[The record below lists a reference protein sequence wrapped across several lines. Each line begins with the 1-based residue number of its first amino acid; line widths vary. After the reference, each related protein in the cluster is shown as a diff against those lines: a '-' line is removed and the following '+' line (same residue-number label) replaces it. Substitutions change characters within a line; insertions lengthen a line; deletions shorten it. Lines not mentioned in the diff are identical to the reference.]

1 MARKHNLAEV
11 LQTEV
16 SGSMPLKTLAKVLAS
31 KGRRGDTILAHITP
45 KEAKK
50 LKKMGGSGTTNPE
63 TGLPE
68 FSPEDGDFQSFQPAD
83 VPQAPSGFAQEYGP
97 SYSDLTSY
105 QPPTFRSEAAQDFVQ
120 PNWQTVYSEPGGS
133 NFNVSDI
140 IANQLGQTASATPG
154 TFLGNYDNTKVGTGQ
169 YAGDFGQFG
178 ATIPQGQI
186 QAQLAAAGGA
196 TTPTGEKLT
205 DIGEPVKKA
214 ADTSGKTDEEKSA
227 LDKLLSSK
235 NALGLGILGAGGL
248 MGYLNQQRAAEQA
261 KNAAA
266 QIQAAY
272 AQAAQSQKDLAQ
284 PLIGPG
290 YTQLSQALQGALS
303 PANQQAYQAA
313 QARAA
318 QASARSGGVGAVQT
332 ALQEEAFRQQLL
344 SQQQQQALALLAPG
358 NAMLQ
363 AAINAQLQGTTQGLT
378 TRLGL
383 EQQANQAAMGLYAA
397 LGSAVGGGLLKS

>member
-16 SGSMPLKTLAKVLAS
+16 SGSMPLKTLAKVLAG
-31 KGRRGDTILAHITP
+31 KGRRGDTMLAHITP

-68 FSPEDGDFQSFQPAD
+68 FFGEEDFSSFQSAD
-83 VPQAPSGFAQEYGP
+83 VPQAPETFTQQQGP
-97 SYSDLTSY
+97 SYSDLGITSGGQSYGPDISSAPAGVYASGY
-105 QPPTFRSEAAQDFVQ
+105 QSPDIALANYTGTPLEGSRYDAGFGPTYNSAPYVATAGGQEYGSASPVASPEAIQ
-120 PNWQTVYSEPGGS
+120 S
-133 NFNVSDI
+133 
-140 IANQLGQTASATPG
+140 
-154 TFLGNYDNTKVGTGQ
+154 
-169 YAGDFGQFG
+169 
-178 ATIPQGQI
+178 QI
-186 QAQLAAAGGA
+186 AAAGGVVS
-196 TTPTGEKLT
+196 PTGAT
-205 DIGEPVKKA
+205 DIGTPATKA
-214 ADTSGKTDEEKSA
+214 ADTSGKAEEEKSTIE
-227 LDKLLSSK
+227 KLLSGK

-248 MGYLNQQRAAEQA
+248 MGYMNQQKAAEQA

-290 YTQLSQALQGALS
+290 YTQLSQALQGSLS
-303 PANQQAYQAA
+303 PANQQGFQAA

-332 ALQEEAFRQQLL
+332 ALQEEALRQQLL
-344 SQQQQQALALLAPG
+344 SQQQQQAIALLAPG

-363 AAINAQLQGTTQGLT
+363 SAINAQLQGTTQSLS

-397 LGSAVGGGLLKS
+397 LGSAVGGGILKS

>member
-16 SGSMPLKTLAKVLAS
+16 SGSMPLKALAKVLAG
-31 KGRRGDTILAHITP
+31 KGRRGDTMLAHITP

-50 LKKMGGSGTTNPE
+50 LKKEGGSGTANPE

-68 FSPEDGDFQSFQPAD
+68 FFDGEDFFSAPAADYTSFTQEAP
-83 VPQAPSGFAQEYGP
+83 PSGFAQEYGP
-97 SYSDLTSY
+97 TYSDLGITSGGQTYGPVADPIYSAGYQSPEIPLANYSGTALEGSRYDAGFGPAYNY
-105 QPPTFRSEAAQDFVQ
+105 QPYVATAGGQEYGPAAPV
-120 PNWQTVYSEPGGS
+120 
-133 NFNVSDI
+133 
-140 IANQLGQTASATPG
+140 ASPESI
-154 TFLGNYDNTKVGTGQ
+154 Q
-169 YAGDFGQFG
+169 S
-178 ATIPQGQI
+178 QI
-186 QAQLAAAGGA
+186 AAAGGA
-196 TTPTGEKLT
+196 VSPTGAQPT
-205 DIGEPVKKA
+205 DIGTAVTKA
-214 ADTSGKTDEEKSA
+214 ADTSGKTEEEKIS
-227 LDKLLSSK
+227 LEKLLTGK

-248 MGYLNQQRAAEQA
+248 MGYMNQQKAAEQA
-261 KNAAA
+261 KAAAA

-290 YTQLSQALQGALS
+290 YTALAQAQQGALS

-332 ALQEEAFRQQLL
+332 SLQEEAFRQQLL
-344 SQQQQQALALLAPG
+344 ANQQQQALALLAPG

-363 AAINAQLQGTTQGLT
+363 AAINAQLQGTTQSLS

-383 EQQANQAAMGLYAA
+383 EQQANQAAMGLYSA
-397 LGSAVGGGLLKS
+397 LGTAIGGGILKS

>member
-1 MARKHNLAEV
+1 M
-11 LQTEV
+11 
-16 SGSMPLKTLAKVLAS
+16 
-31 KGRRGDTILAHITP
+31 
-45 KEAKK
+45 
-50 LKKMGGSGTTNPE
+50 
-63 TGLPE
+63 
-68 FSPEDGDFQSFQPAD
+68 
-83 VPQAPSGFAQEYGP
+83 
-97 SYSDLTSY
+97 
-105 QPPTFRSEAAQDFVQ
+105 
-120 PNWQTVYSEPGGS
+120 
-133 NFNVSDI
+133 
-140 IANQLGQTASATPG
+140 
-154 TFLGNYDNTKVGTGQ
+154 
-169 YAGDFGQFG
+169 
-178 ATIPQGQI
+178 
-186 QAQLAAAGGA
+186 
-196 TTPTGEKLT
+196 
-205 DIGEPVKKA
+205 
-214 ADTSGKTDEEKSA
+214 
-227 LDKLLSSK
+227 LSSK

-248 MGYLNQQRAAEQA
+248 MGYMSQQKAAEQA

-290 YTQLSQALQGALS
+290 YTQLSQALQGSLS

-363 AAINAQLQGTTQGLT
+363 AAINAQLQGTTQSLS

-397 LGSAVGGGLLKS
+397 LGSAVGGGILKS

>member
-31 KGRRGDTILAHITP
+31 KGRRGDTMLAHITP

-50 LKKMGGSGTTNPE
+50 LKAMGGSGTINPE
-63 TGLPE
+63 TGLHE
-68 FSPEDGDFQSFQPAD
+68 FAEDFGAYDLTPVD
-83 VPQAPSGFAQEYGP
+83 VPYQASLSTDVYPQQSGTGVYVAETPGQTQLAEQFTGQVQDPIQGSQGQLLLSQQQQPYLDNLYQSAFTPAPQTMTGLQQG
-97 SYSDLTSY
+97 YSDRPL
-105 QPPTFRSEAAQDFVQ
+105 QD
-120 PNWQTVYSEPGGS
+120 
-133 NFNVSDI
+133 
-140 IANQLGQTASATPG
+140 
-154 TFLGNYDNTKVGTGQ
+154 
-169 YAGDFGQFG
+169 
-178 ATIPQGQI
+178 I
-186 QAQLAAAGGA
+186 QAQIQAAAGGGA
-196 TTPTGEKLT
+196 VSPTGATT
-205 DIGEPVKKA
+205 DIGTPATKA
-214 ADTSGKTDEEKSA
+214 ADTSGKTEEEKSSIE
-227 LDKLLSSK
+227 KLLSGK
-235 NALGLGILGAGGL
+235 NLLGLGVLGAGGL
-248 MGYLNQQRAAEQA
+248 MGYMNQQRAAEQA

-290 YTQLSQALQGALS
+290 YTALAQAQQGALS

-332 ALQEEAFRQQLL
+332 SLQEEAFRQQLL
-344 SQQQQQALALLAPG
+344 ANQQQQALALLAPG

-363 AAINAQLQGTTQGLT
+363 AAINAQLQGTTQSLS

-383 EQQANQAAMGLYAA
+383 EQQANQAAMGLYSA
-397 LGSAVGGGLLKS
+397 LGTAIGGGILKS

>member
-1 MARKHNLAEV
+1 MARKNNLAEV

-16 SGSMPLKTLAKVLAS
+16 TGSMPLKTLAKVLAS
-31 KGRRGDTILAHITP
+31 KGRRGDTMLAHITP

-50 LKKMGGSGTTNPE
+50 LKKMGGSGTINPE

-68 FSPEDGDFQSFQPAD
+68 FFGEEDFTTSFEPVD
-83 VPQAPSGFAQEYGP
+83 VPQPPTTFTQEQGPTYSDLGISSGGQTYGPEISAAPAGVSTSGYQSPDIALSNYTGTPLEGSRYDAGFGPAYNYAPYVATAGGQEYGP
-97 SYSDLTSY
+97 AAPVAS
-105 QPPTFRSEAAQDFVQ
+105 PEAIQ
-120 PNWQTVYSEPGGS
+120 S
-133 NFNVSDI
+133 
-140 IANQLGQTASATPG
+140 
-154 TFLGNYDNTKVGTGQ
+154 
-169 YAGDFGQFG
+169 
-178 ATIPQGQI
+178 QI
-186 QAQLAAAGGA
+186 AAAGGA
-196 TTPTGEKLT
+196 VSPTGAQTT
-205 DIGEPVKKA
+205 DIGAPATKA
-214 ADTSGKTDEEKSA
+214 ADTSGKTEEEKSSIE
-227 LDKLLSSK
+227 KLLTGK
-235 NALGLGILGAGGL
+235 NLLGLGIAGAGGL
-248 MGYLNQQRAAEQA
+248 MGYLNQQKAAEQA

-290 YTQLSQALQGALS
+290 YTALAQAQQGALS
-303 PANQQAYQAA
+303 PANQQALQAA

-332 ALQEEAFRQQLL
+332 AIQEEAFRQQLL

-363 AAINAQLQGTTQGLT
+363 AAINAQLQGTTQSLS

-383 EQQANQAAMGLYAA
+383 EQQANQAAMGLYSA
-397 LGSAVGGGLLKS
+397 LGSAIGGGILKSA

>member
-16 SGSMPLKTLAKVLAS
+16 TGTMPLKTLAKVLQS

-50 LKKMGGSGTTNPE
+50 LKKEGGSGTTNPE

-68 FSPEDGDFQSFQPAD
+68 FYDGEDYFSVPAGDYTTFTQEAP
-83 VPQAPSGFAQEYGP
+83 PSGFAQEYGP
-97 SYSDLTSY
+97 TYSDLGITSGGQSYGPVADPIYSAGY
-105 QPPTFRSEAAQDFVQ
+105 QSQDIPLTNYSGSILEGSRYDTGYGPAYNYKPYIATAGGQEYGPTAPV
-120 PNWQTVYSEPGGS
+120 
-133 NFNVSDI
+133 
-140 IANQLGQTASATPG
+140 ASPESI
-154 TFLGNYDNTKVGTGQ
+154 Q
-169 YAGDFGQFG
+169 S
-178 ATIPQGQI
+178 QI
-186 QAQLAAAGGA
+186 AAAGGVVS
-196 TTPTGEKLT
+196 PTGATT
-205 DIGEPVKKA
+205 DIGTPATKA
-214 ADTSGKTDEEKSA
+214 ADTSGKTEEEKSSIE
-227 LDKLLSSK
+227 KLLSGK
-235 NALGLGILGAGGL
+235 NLLGLGVLGAGGL
-248 MGYLNQQRAAEQA
+248 MGYMNQQKAAEQA
-261 KNAAA
+261 KAAAA

-272 AQAAQSQKDLAQ
+272 AQAAQSQKDLAA

-290 YTQLSQALQGALS
+290 YTALAQAQQGALS
-303 PANQQAYQAA
+303 AANQQAYQAA

-363 AAINAQLQGTTQGLT
+363 AAINAQLQGTTQSLS

-397 LGSAVGGGLLKS
+397 LGSAIGGGILKS

>member
-16 SGSMPLKTLAKVLAS
+16 SGSMPLKTLAKVLAG
-31 KGRRGDTILAHITP
+31 KGRRGDTMLAHITP

-68 FSPEDGDFQSFQPAD
+68 FFGEEDFSSFQSAD
-83 VPQAPSGFAQEYGP
+83 VPQAPETFTQQQGP
-97 SYSDLTSY
+97 SYSDLGITSGGQSYGPDISSAPAGVYASGY
-105 QPPTFRSEAAQDFVQ
+105 QSPDIVLSNYTGTPLEGSRYDAGFGPAYNYAPYVATAGGQEYGPAAPVASPEAIQ
-120 PNWQTVYSEPGGS
+120 S
-133 NFNVSDI
+133 
-140 IANQLGQTASATPG
+140 
-154 TFLGNYDNTKVGTGQ
+154 
-169 YAGDFGQFG
+169 
-178 ATIPQGQI
+178 QI
-186 QAQLAAAGGA
+186 AAAGGA
-196 TTPTGEKLT
+196 VSPPALGQEQGPPAPSK
-205 DIGEPVKKA
+205 DQQQKQE
-214 ADTSGKTDEEKSA
+214 EEKST

-248 MGYLNQQRAAEQA
+248 MGYMNQQKAAEQA

-290 YTQLSQALQGALS
+290 YTQLSQALQGSLS

-363 AAINAQLQGTTQGLT
+363 AAINAQLQGTTQSLS

-397 LGSAVGGGLLKS
+397 LGSAVGGGILKS

>member
-11 LQTEV
+11 LQTEI

-50 LKKMGGSGTTNPE
+50 LKKEGGSGTTNPE

-68 FSPEDGDFQSFQPAD
+68 FFFEDGIPSYDYGF
-83 VPQAPSGFAQEYGP
+83 VPDTGPTINYSSPDLYGSYEPPPSGP
-97 SYSDLTSY
+97 TTY
-105 QPPTFRSEAAQDFVQ
+105 QPPGAPDTSGVIVAENPYQVQLAEMQTGQVPSTGYLPSSALYESVFSPAPQTMTGLRSEVKDTSPYVSSDAIRQQIEAA
-120 PNWQTVYSEPGGS
+120 SGR
-133 NFNVSDI
+133 
-140 IANQLGQTASATPG
+140 
-154 TFLGNYDNTKVGTGQ
+154 
-169 YAGDFGQFG
+169 
-178 ATIPQGQI
+178 
-186 QAQLAAAGGA
+186 
-196 TTPTGEKLT
+196 TPTGGET
-205 DIGEPVKKA
+205 DIGTAVKKA
-214 ADTSGKTDEEKSA
+214 ADTSGKTEEEKSS
-227 LDKLLSSK
+227 LEKLLTGK

-248 MGYLNQQRAAEQA
+248 MGYMNQQKAAQQA
-261 KNAAA
+261 KDVAA

-290 YTQLSQALQGALS
+290 YTALAQAQQGALS

-363 AAINAQLQGTTQGLT
+363 AAINAQLQGTTQGLS

-397 LGSAVGGGLLKS
+397 LGSAIGGGILKS

>member
-31 KGRRGDTILAHITP
+31 KGRRGDTMLAHITP

-68 FSPEDGDFQSFQPAD
+68 FFEDFGAYDYTPID
-83 VPQAPSGFAQEYGP
+83 VPYEASLSTDVYPQQSGTGVYVAETPGQTQLAEQFTGQVQDPIMGSQGQLLLSQQQQPYLDNLYQSAFTSAPQTMTGLQPG
-97 SYSDLTSY
+97 YSDRPL
-105 QPPTFRSEAAQDFVQ
+105 QD
-120 PNWQTVYSEPGGS
+120 
-133 NFNVSDI
+133 
-140 IANQLGQTASATPG
+140 
-154 TFLGNYDNTKVGTGQ
+154 
-169 YAGDFGQFG
+169 
-178 ATIPQGQI
+178 I
-186 QAQLAAAGGA
+186 QAQIQAAAGGGAVSLPGA
-196 TTPTGEKLT
+196 TGDQQK
-205 DIGEPVKKA
+205 DIIDAVKKA
-214 ADTSGKTDEEKSA
+214 ADTSGKTDEEKST

-332 ALQEEAFRQQLL
+332 SLQEEAFRQQLL
-344 SQQQQQALALLAPG
+344 ASQQQQALALLAPG

>member
-11 LQTEV
+11 LQGEAV
-16 SGSMPLKTLAKVLAS
+16 PLRKLAKVLQG
-31 KGRRGDTILAHITP
+31 KGRRGDTILAHISP

-50 LKKMGGSGTTNPE
+50 LKEMGGSGTINPE

-68 FSPEDGDFQSFQPAD
+68 FAEDFGAYDYTPVD
-83 VPQAPSGFAQEYGP
+83 VPYQDSTTTNVYPQQSGTGVYIAENEGQTQLAEQFTGQVQDPIQGSQGQLLLSQQQQPYLDNLYQSAFTPAPQTMTGLQPG
-97 SYSDLTSY
+97 YSDRPL
-105 QPPTFRSEAAQDFVQ
+105 QDIQ
-120 PNWQTVYSEPGGS
+120 
-133 NFNVSDI
+133 
-140 IANQLGQTASATPG
+140 A
-154 TFLGNYDNTKVGTGQ
+154 
-169 YAGDFGQFG
+169 
-178 ATIPQGQI
+178 QI
-186 QAQLAAAGGA
+186 QAAAAGGG
-196 TTPTGEKLT
+196 TPS
-205 DIGEPVKKA
+205 PVLGPEQGPPAPSKDQQQKQE
-214 ADTSGKTDEEKSA
+214 EEKST

-248 MGYLNQQRAAEQA
+248 MGYLNQQKAADQA
-261 KNAAA
+261 KAAAA

-290 YTQLSQALQGALS
+290 YTQLSQALQGSLS
-303 PANQQAYQAA
+303 ATNQQALQAA

-332 ALQEEAFRQQLL
+332 AIQEEAFRQQLL
-344 SQQQQQALALLAPG
+344 LQQQQQALALLAPG

-363 AAINAQLQGTTQGLT
+363 AAINAQLQGTTQSLS

-397 LGSAVGGGLLKS
+397 LGSAVGGGILKS

>member
-1 MARKHNLAEV
+1 MSNYTGTPLE
-11 LQTEV
+11 
-16 SGSMPLKTLAKVLAS
+16 GSRYDAGFGPAYNYAPYVATA
-31 KGRRGDTILAHITP
+31 
-45 KEAKK
+45 
-50 LKKMGGSGTTNPE
+50 GG
-63 TGLPE
+63 
-68 FSPEDGDFQSFQPAD
+68 
-83 VPQAPSGFAQEYGP
+83 QEYGP
-97 SYSDLTSY
+97 AAPVAS
-105 QPPTFRSEAAQDFVQ
+105 PEAIQ
-120 PNWQTVYSEPGGS
+120 S
-133 NFNVSDI
+133 
-140 IANQLGQTASATPG
+140 
-154 TFLGNYDNTKVGTGQ
+154 
-169 YAGDFGQFG
+169 
-178 ATIPQGQI
+178 QI
-186 QAQLAAAGGA
+186 AAAGGA
-196 TTPTGEKLT
+196 VSPPALGQEQGPPAPSK
-205 DIGEPVKKA
+205 DQQQKQE
-214 ADTSGKTDEEKSA
+214 EEKST

-248 MGYLNQQRAAEQA
+248 MGYMSQQKAAEQA

-290 YTQLSQALQGALS
+290 YTQLSQALQGSLS

-363 AAINAQLQGTTQGLT
+363 AAINAQLQGTTQSLS

-397 LGSAVGGGLLKS
+397 LGSAVGGGILKS